1 MHIITDEDRQE
12 FIKKLLGIDLT
23 KKSWDVT
30 AKPYKKNR
38 SAAQNAIFAI
48 WTRERGNQTGHGE
61 IHERCLAKLSFG
73 VPIMQRHLDFAELWK
88 PYSLMPY
95 EFQLDAMKIV
105 DVTSLMN
112 IQEMNECITA
122 FEDDCHDN
130 NIHLTKP
137 QMYQEAMNR

>member
-1 MHIITDEDRQE
+1 VIVRDEADRAE
-12 FIKKLLGIDLT
+12 AIKLI
-23 KKSWDVT
+23 KSWKLE
-30 AKPYKKNR
+30 KPMEVIGRVYKKNR

-73 VPIMQRHLDFAELWK
+73 VPIMQRHLDFAELWQ

-95 EFQLDAMKIV
+95 EFQLNAMKIV

-122 FEDDCHDN
+122 FEDDCHEN